1 MEGSGSGSVPLT
13 NGSGRPKNI
22 RIRNTG
28 FLHFW
33 RGPCSVKILD
43 SAWKCSER
51 REVIFFTQIWT
62 LLNYR
67 QCAFILS
74 IRILKKTKIKLLHLF
89 IAHTRYGL
97 HAGLGFFIDF
107 FCTLK
112 KIRRR
117 YIQLENDVVAE
128 CSLALEV
135 VAVAAASAP
144 GAAAVTA
151 AGEVRE
157 PTAPRCGTATILLL
171 LEIWAKKWK
180 VYKRYWL

>member
-1 MEGSGSGSVPLT
+1 MKLHLPHSSQLKSHKKSQKSRNQGFSYYFCLKMEGSGSVPLT

-89 IAHTRYGL
+89 IAHTRIVL
-97 HAGLGFFIDF
+97 HAGLGFYGF
-107 FCTLK
+107 FFA
-112 KIRRR
+112 
-117 YIQLENDVVAE
+117 QN
-128 CSLALEV
+128 
-135 VAVAAASAP
+135 
-144 GAAAVTA
+144 
-151 AGEVRE
+151 
-157 PTAPRCGTATILLL
+157 
-171 LEIWAKKWK
+171 
-180 VYKRYWL
+180 

>member
-1 MEGSGSGSVPLT
+1 MCIYFEYPD
-13 NGSGRPKNI
+13 PEKD
-22 RIRNTG
+22 
-28 FLHFW
+28 
-33 RGPCSVKILD
+33 K
-43 SAWKCSER
+43 
-51 REVIFFTQIWT
+51 
-62 LLNYR
+62 
-67 QCAFILS
+67 
-74 IRILKKTKIKLLHLF
+74 
-89 IAHTRYGL
+89 
-97 HAGLGFFIDF
+97 DF

-171 LEIWAKKWK
+171 LEI
-180 VYKRYWL
+180 